1 MVIVSNGFNKFH
13 MSIAAAEAYR
23 RGLLSTFITGA
34 YPTPGLQRL
43 ARLAG
48 IDRTPKFS
56 RLLARGDEIPTN
68 LVHALP
74 STELISVVRPQ
85 WSAAAFRYYGL
96 RACQF
101 VRQAAEQGARI
112 YHYRSGFGLQS
123 VRLAKRLGLFALCD
137 HSIAHPS
144 MVETLPDCQGKLP
157 STAQG
162 PPSTAFWRT
171 VLEDL
176 ELADAVVVNSDF
188 VKRTF
193 LLQGW
198 PESQIEVIYLGVDRA
213 FLDCIPKRT
222 EPSEKEGPLRL
233 MFAGGIGKRKG
244 VDTLIDALR
253 MVPDGWTLNVAGAFV
268 DESSTMREFIL
279 HDARVNYLGLLSRE
293 QLARQMTKCDVFVF
307 PSYCEGSA
315 RVVMEALAAGCF
327 VITTPN
333 SGSIVKTGV
342 HGIVVPPGEA
352 GELARA
358 ISKAMNDRTH
368 VYEAG
373 VRNARLIATQH
384 LQGRYGDDLENL
396 YGQIMKDE
404 GDHIVDKTRRPAYD
418 PSVLSASEEL
428 RSQTAIT

>member
-1 MVIVSNGFNKFH
+1 MVIISNGFNKFH
-13 MSIAAAEAYR
+13 MSIAAAEAHR

-34 YPTPGLQRL
+34 YPTPGMQLA

-48 IDRTPKFS
+48 VDRTRKFS
-56 RLLARGDEIPTN
+56 RLLARGDEIPAN

-74 STELISVVRPQ
+74 SSELISVVRPE

-96 RACQF
+96 RACYF
-101 VRQAAEQGARI
+101 VRQAAERGARI

-123 VRLAKRLGLFALCD
+123 VQLAKRLGLFALCD

-144 MVETLPDCQGKLP
+144 MVETLPDWQGKLP
-157 STAQG
+157 NTRQG
-162 PPSTAFWRT
+162 PPRTAFWRT
-171 VLEDL
+171 VLEDV

-188 VKRTF
+188 VKQTF

-198 PESQIEVIYLGVDRA
+198 PDSRIQVIYLGVDQA
-213 FLDCIPKRT
+213 FLDSIPKRIGR
-222 EPSEKEGPLRL
+222 SEKEEPLRL

-253 MVPDGWTLNVAGAFV
+253 LVPKGWTLDVAGAFV
-268 DESSTMREFIL
+268 DESPTMRDFIL

-293 QLARQMTKCDVFVF
+293 QLAEQMTRCDVFIF

-315 RVVMEALAAGCF
+315 RVVMEALASGCF

-333 SGSIVKTGV
+333 TGSIVETGV
-342 HGIVVPPGEA
+342 HGIVVPPGDAE
-352 GELARA
+352 ELAQA

-368 VYEAG
+368 VHEAG
-373 VRNARLIATQH
+373 VHNAGLIKKDH
-384 LQGRYGDDLENL
+384 LQGRYGDDFAKL
-396 YGQIMKDE
+396 YKSCNG
-404 GDHIVDKTRRPAYD
+404 
-418 PSVLSASEEL
+418 
-428 RSQTAIT
+428 

>member
-1 MVIVSNGFNKFH
+1 MVIISNGFNKFH

-34 YPTPGLQRL
+34 YPTPAVQRM

-48 IDRTPKFS
+48 IDRTRKFS
-56 RLLARGDEIPTN
+56 RLRARGDEIPTN

-96 RACQF
+96 RACHF
-101 VRQAAEQGARI
+101 VRKAAERGASI
-112 YHYRSGFGLQS
+112 YHYRSGFGLKS
-123 VRLAKRLGLFALCD
+123 ARLAKRLGLFALCD

-144 MVETLPDCQGKLP
+144 MVETLPDWQGKLP
-157 STAQG
+157 NTQQG
-162 PPSTAFWRT
+162 PPATAFWRT

-176 ELADAVVVNSDF
+176 ELADAVVVNSEF
-188 VKRTF
+188 VKQTF

-198 PESQIEVIYLGVDRA
+198 PESRIHVIYLGVDQA
-213 FLDCIPKRT
+213 FLDAIPERIT
-222 EPSEKEGPLRL
+222 RSEKEGPLRL

-253 MVPDGWTLNVAGAFV
+253 LVPGGWTLDVAGTFV
-268 DESSTMREFIL
+268 DESPTMRDFIL

-293 QLARQMTKCDVFVF
+293 ELARKMTKCDVFVF

-315 RVVMEALAAGCF
+315 RVVMEALACGCF

-333 SGSIVKTGV
+333 TGSIVESGV
-342 HGIVVPPGEA
+342 NGIVTPPGDA
-352 GELARA
+352 QELARSIISA
-358 ISKAMNDRTH
+358 IDNRAQ
-368 VYEAG
+368 VYEIG
-373 VRNARLIATQH
+373 VRNAGLIKSHH
-384 LQGRYGDDLENL
+384 LQGRYGDDFEKL
-396 YGQIMKDE
+396 YK
-404 GDHIVDKTRRPAYD
+404 
-418 PSVLSASEEL
+418 SCN
-428 RSQTAIT
+428 